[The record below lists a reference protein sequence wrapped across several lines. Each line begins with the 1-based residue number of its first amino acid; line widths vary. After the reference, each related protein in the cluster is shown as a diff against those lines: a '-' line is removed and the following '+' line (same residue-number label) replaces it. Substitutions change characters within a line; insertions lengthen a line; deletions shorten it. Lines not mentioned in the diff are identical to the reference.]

1 MLHNLTKW
9 NIIWVFA
16 TFGELFFLSLSLSM
30 QTIYR
35 LKAQE
40 ISMAFLKSLK
50 TLFAGQEVE
59 ITIKSVKP
67 EDKVPFRNNRR
78 LAEMIKD
85 SRISSPVI
93 APDIDIRALIDE
105 SQSPDQR

>member
-1 MLHNLTKW
+1 MT
-9 NIIWVFA
+9 
-16 TFGELFFLSLSLSM
+16 
-30 QTIYR
+30 
-35 LKAQE
+35 
-40 ISMAFLKSLK
+40 FLKSLK

-67 EDKVPFRNNRR
+67 EHKTAIRDNNR
-78 LAEMIKD
+78 LAEMIRD

>member
-1 MLHNLTKW
+1 
-9 NIIWVFA
+9 
-16 TFGELFFLSLSLSM
+16 M

-59 ITIKSVKP
+59 IIVKP
-67 EDKVPFRNNRR
+67 IRPDYNNTVKGR
-78 LAEMIKD
+78 AEILKIIQD
-85 SRISSPVI
+85 NSNT
-93 APDIDIRALIDE
+93 APIITSDINIRGLIDE
-105 SQSPDQR
+105 SQYPSD